1 MAPSGNLE
9 LGVTI
14 NGKRAVAEAKVQGE
28 AAGAAYQSGF
38 NNAFDEGLSKIGS
51 DVFADLRKR
60 GAFEGDYVGDA
71 FASKFRSRLTSAADD
86 IANAFSFKGGL
97 DDFAK
102 DFDNVDEAAVHLRQ
116 SLTLLNDEG
125 KIGESAFRRY
135 GGSLNNWLGSAR
147 KTEVESDRV
156 RAGMDDIGHAL
167 DREVVNFE
175 RVAQAF
181 DLHNKKGTEVER
193 VTRRL
198 EPALKSAGNGFNGF
212 HSNLLSLSNN
222 FGQVVAIIGLILS
235 SLPELAI
242 LSSAAAGGILV
253 LADALGALV
262 LGAGVF
268 AVGLVGLLGDIK
280 NVPVWGAP

>member
-175 RVAQAF
+175 RVAAALDQP
-181 DLHNKKGTEVER
+181 NKKGTQAGLAPPDARPHER
-193 VTRRL
+193 QWRIQGLPQQPAEPLQQLRSGGCDHRPDPL
-198 EPALKSAGNGFNGF
+198 EPPRARHPQLRSR
-212 HSNLLSLSNN
+212 
-222 FGQVVAIIGLILS
+222 
-235 SLPELAI
+235 
-242 LSSAAAGGILV
+242 GGHP
-253 LADALGALV
+253 GP
-262 LGAGVF
+262 G
-268 AVGLVGLLGDIK
+268 
-280 NVPVWGAP
+280 